1 MGYEKYFSYSVVK
14 KLITDEPELPGSPW
28 KVLGFLQCILILIV
42 IYLRPWHSQRAAVQS
57 TKNSIIKRLD
67 KLKDGNNESSFIS

>member
-14 KLITDEPELPGSPW
+14 KLIMDETELPYSPW
-28 KVLGFLQCILILIV
+28 KVLGFWQCMLILIV
-42 IYLRPWHSQRAAVQS
+42 IYLRPWYSQRAAVQS

-67 KLKDGNNESSFIS
+67 KLKDRDNESSYIS